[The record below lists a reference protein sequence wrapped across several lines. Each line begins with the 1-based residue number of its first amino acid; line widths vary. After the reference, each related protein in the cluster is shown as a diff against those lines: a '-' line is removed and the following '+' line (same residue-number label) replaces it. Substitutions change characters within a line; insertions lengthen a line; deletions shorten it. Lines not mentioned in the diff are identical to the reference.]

1 MPLRPSPHAL
11 RRHARPLAT
20 TLGLA
25 GLLTAAA
32 CGQAPRAAPA
42 DDATPAA
49 SAEPTS
55 GTQALQQMHD
65 RYADRWYHT
74 LRFVQKT
81 TRHAPDGSTKVTTW
95 YETLAHTPERGT
107 LLRIDV
113 GAPAEGNGMLYSV
126 DSTVSVRGGQ
136 VAARRAPGNPFLPL
150 IEGVYVQP
158 VDSTV
163 RQVGAL
169 DVDLSR
175 VYTRD
180 WNGAR
185 TWVVGAASAADSVSP
200 QLWVET
206 ERLVVTRAI
215 VEAGPGQPPLDIRL
229 EGYEPVGRGWLAT
242 RVTMLA
248 DGRPLQTE
256 EYSDWAVDVEL
267 PPGMFDPEHW
277 SVPSHWAPPKP

>member
-1 MPLRPSPHAL
+1 MHLRPSRRAL
-11 RRHARPLAT
+11 PRHARPLAA
-20 TLGLA
+20 TLALG

-32 CGQAPRAAPA
+32 CGRTP
-42 DDATPAA
+42 DGDATPASA
-49 SAEPTS
+49 AAAAEPTS
-55 GTQALQQMHD
+55 GTEVLQRMHD
-65 RYADRWYHT
+65 RYADTWYHT

-81 TRHAPDGSTKVTTW
+81 TRHTPDGGTDVTTW
-95 YETLAHTPERGT
+95 YESLAHTPERGT

-126 DSTVSVRGGQ
+126 DSTVVVRDGR
-136 VAARRAPGNPFLPL
+136 VTARRPNGNPFLPL
-150 IEGVYVQP
+150 IEGVYLQP
-158 VDSTV
+158 VDTTA
-163 RQVGAL
+163 RQVRAL
-169 DVDLSR
+169 DVDLDR

-200 QLWVET
+200 QVWVEV

-215 VEAGPGQPPLDIRL
+215 VEAAPGRPPLDIRL
-229 EGYEPVGRGWLAT
+229 EGYEPVGKGWLAT
-242 RVTMLA
+242 RVEMLA
-248 DGRPLQTE
+248 EGRPVQTE

-277 SVPSHWAPPKP
+277 SVPSHWATPKP